1 MLKRSQRKAREGFQ
15 ALLADLHDK
24 GKLTSMS
31 LWSELY
37 PVIRSD
43 PRFNNMLG
51 QPGSTPLDLFK
62 FFVAELKDRLI
73 DEKKIIK
80 VRKGHLICISLQ
92 WSTPIASGQANT
104 LFDQTE

>member
-1 MLKRSQRKAREGFQ
+1 MTLLTSSTLSRFNNFIHYAIVEQVLKRSQRKAREGFQ

-80 VRKGHLICISLQ
+80 VG
-92 WSTPIASGQANT
+92 T
-104 LFDQTE
+104 L